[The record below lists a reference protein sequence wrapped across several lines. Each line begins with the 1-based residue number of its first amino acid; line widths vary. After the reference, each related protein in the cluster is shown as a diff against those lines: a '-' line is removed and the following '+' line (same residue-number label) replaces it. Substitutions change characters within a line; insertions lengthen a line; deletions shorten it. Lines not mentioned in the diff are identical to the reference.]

1 MPDMSCSDRAGID
14 RVTLDMR
21 SCTQCSKLPSS
32 RPMAALAALIA
43 LLCNACATDETESH
57 GAPTD
62 ASSDNAVVDSVT
74 CPKAA
79 GTVCASSCGSDSLVP
94 MICDD
99 GEWRC
104 PDGSVHGYDD
114 CPPGTCFGPPVG
126 DCCSPTGERVPPYC
140 EPFEGGLPS
149 GGCADGYTWT
159 PKDTPCGD
167 GGAP

>member
-1 MPDMSCSDRAGID
+1 M
-14 RVTLDMR
+14 
-21 SCTQCSKLPSS
+21 
-32 RPMAALAALIA
+32 IA
-43 LLCNACATDETESH
+43 LLCIACAADDAEGD
-57 GAPTD
+57 GASND
-62 ASSDNAVVDSVT
+62 AGSDSAVVDAASEAT
-74 CPKAA
+74 CPHNV
-79 GTVCASSCGSDSLVP
+79 GSVCASSCGSDLLMP
-94 MICDD
+94 MVCEE

-126 DCCSPTGERVPPYC
+126 DCCSPTGERVPTYC

-159 PKDTPCGD
+159 PKGTPCSD